1 MMKRKGSIVM
11 VLLVIIV
18 LIVAGISYF
27 WLGPK
32 IFFKQVDTA
41 HDIIDQTYTAQNA
54 IHNYEWF
61 KIQYEKISAAEIQI
75 DNTYITID
83 DFKDTYGNA
92 STWDFTTKQEYNRLR
107 TTLLG
112 QQNHYASLVADY
124 NANSKMANKNI
135 FKDKLPFNVDKKM
148 W

>member
-1 MMKRKGSIVM
+1 M
-11 VLLVIIV
+11 
-18 LIVAGISYF
+18 VAGVSYF
-27 WLGPK
+27 WLAPK

-61 KIQYEKISAAEIQI
+61 KIQYEKIGATDIQI

-107 TTLLG
+107 MTLLG
-112 QQNHYASLVADY
+112 QKNHYESLVADY
-124 NANSKMANKNI
+124 NANAKMSNKNI
-135 FKDKLPFNVDKKM
+135 FKDKLPFSVDSKM